1 MDSFKEAFIT
11 KRNDVSSNKER
22 LLPLTT
28 KMKVFLLQ
36 KFEQVYIKA
45 GESKIIDTAKE
56 NVNFILQDWIL

>member
-1 MDSFKEAFIT
+1 MDSFTEVFIT

-56 NVNFILQDWIL
+56 NVNFILQD